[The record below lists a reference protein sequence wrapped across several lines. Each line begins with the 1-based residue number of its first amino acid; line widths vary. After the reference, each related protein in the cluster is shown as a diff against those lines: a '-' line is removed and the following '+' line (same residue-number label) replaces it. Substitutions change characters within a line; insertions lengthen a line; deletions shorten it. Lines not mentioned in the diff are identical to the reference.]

1 MDTIFIESVLLNEQI
16 TNILIENH
24 RIAGIGSNLQMPAN
38 AIHIDGHNKAAFPSF
53 ANMHT
58 HAAMSLFRGFANDKP
73 LSDWL
78 NNWIW
83 PKEKHL
89 DSDIVYWGTRLACA
103 EMTKSGTTAFSDMY
117 FHIPDA
123 AKAAAHAGIR
133 CTLGI
138 NVFGDGD
145 DLSEQLIEHT
155 LLSLEPYSNLVQLAI
170 APHSVYT
177 VSPKGLLRTAQLANR
192 YGLLYHIHM
201 SETEEEVHN
210 CLNQHG
216 CRPFQLLHRLGVLE
230 LTQGR
235 FAAAHCLYLNPDEYK
250 LLGSVHGTAIHNPCS
265 NLKLGSGHFFHY
277 SELKASGVNV
287 ALGTDGCSSSNNLD
301 MIEAAKFMAY
311 LQKGIRRDPATLPA
325 EELLQV
331 ASSNGFH
338 TLRIDAGRIAP
349 GQLADLFLVDLNNL
363 AFVPNNNSL
372 ANLFYAAH
380 GDAVDT
386 VICNGSIL
394 MQHRQLPDETEI
406 IAQARRAATKLL
418 R

>member
-1 MDTIFIESVLLNEQI
+1 MI
-16 TNILIENH
+16 
-24 RIAGIGSNLQMPAN
+24 
-38 AIHIDGHNKAAFPSF
+38 
-53 ANMHT
+53 
-58 HAAMSLFRGFANDKP
+58 
-73 LSDWL
+73 
-78 NNWIW
+78 
-83 PKEKHL
+83 
-89 DSDIVYWGTRLACA
+89 
-103 EMTKSGTTAFSDMY
+103 KSGTTAFSDMY

-123 AKAAAHAGIR
+123 ARAAAHAGIR

-230 LTQGR
+230 LTQGH

-265 NLKLGSGHFFHY
+265 NLKLGSGHFFPY

-287 ALGTDGCSSSNNLD
+287 ALGTDGFRQMLEDS
-301 MIEAAKFMAY
+301 IGGAK
-311 LQKGIRRDPATLPA
+311 DP
-325 EELLQV
+325 V
-331 ASSNGFH
+331 
-338 TLRIDAGRIAP
+338 
-349 GQLADLFLVDLNNL
+349 
-363 AFVPNNNSL
+363 
-372 ANLFYAAH
+372 
-380 GDAVDT
+380 
-386 VICNGSIL
+386 
-394 MQHRQLPDETEI
+394 
-406 IAQARRAATKLL
+406 RRAVL
-418 R
+418 RRLCAFERKAAPLEWPRRKAKIRQMPRISPSKRRQAL